1 MEECE
6 KEEYNQLALVEQ
18 SIVRLSLRPNPTLTG
33 KSLNLA
39 APFYKPTSPRIEASM
54 DINKGGVERSGKEN
68 NQATLKESTAQW
80 VNRAFGGNVTT
91 NISCQDVLSLSLDTM
106 TTAE

>member
-1 MEECE
+1 
-6 KEEYNQLALVEQ
+6 
-18 SIVRLSLRPNPTLTG
+18 
-33 KSLNLA
+33 
-39 APFYKPTSPRIEASM
+39 M

-106 TTAE
+106 TTAEQEKLNERLNFSSGKLWSDQVRGRFKERRIS